1 MLLKALLSCA
11 ANSYNVRRYES
22 DCDYIAKL
30 DSEIRETPKFPLIKD
45 RYDEAVKEYNRW
57 GHIPIKSVSIL
68 LAELMFFKHCFC
80 LN

>member
-45 RYDEAVKEYNRW
+45 RYEEAVKEYNRW
-57 GHIPIKSVSIL
+57 GHIPIKD
-68 LAELMFFKHCFC
+68 EKR
-80 LN
+80 